1 MLFQAEGEGV
11 TLISEKEVQ
20 GMGIENIFYVFFL
33 GYLIVAG
40 WIPFVFAW
48 HFAFETKGVSKPRG
62 LIGIAFVCTAMILAL
77 SYLMQTVSYG
87 RGYSVTVIAGTF
99 LVGLVAA
106 GLLEPLH
113 RRFPPKED

>member
-1 MLFQAEGEGV
+1 
-11 TLISEKEVQ
+11 
-20 GMGIENIFYVFFL
+20 MGIENIFYVFFL

-77 SYLMQTVSYG
+77 SYLIRTVSYG
-87 RGYSVTVIAGTF
+87 MGYYSVALIAGTF

-106 GLLEPLH
+106 LLLEPLH